1 VLRPLAIHVEREGG
15 HLTWSN
21 EDDQIDGSSRCGQLQ
36 LGFGMEDLIHQI
48 DGSAWGS
55 RARRMG
61 APPPPLGPARSCPPS
76 NRERPHGDDAGLGE
90 ERVWLNLGSRFRP
103 LAPYFARSLSILTRR
118 QASVESLSEWGRQE
132 EEAAMRRAAER
143 LWSWGF

>member
-1 VLRPLAIHVEREGG
+1 
-15 HLTWSN
+15 
-21 EDDQIDGSSRCGQLQ
+21 
-36 LGFGMEDLIHQI
+36 MEDLVHQI

-76 NRERPHGDDAGLGE
+76 NRERPHGDGAGLGE

-118 QASVESLSEWGRQE
+118 QASVESLSEWGAAGRGGGDAARGG
-132 EEAAMRRAAER
+132 EAMD
-143 LWSWGF
+143 LGILGFTV